1 MRKKSKIDYEPLA
14 ISTNTIEEVTTMPR
28 PHGNKLINRYAHK
41 PSTDLQEIPSFEI
54 DTNLSED
61 ILNIANG
68 VFSPLTGFLCF
79 DDLDHVVKE
88 KRLAN
93 DIPWTIPI
101 LFNPPTTDIKE
112 GDTIRLTN
120 KETGVEALLEIHDMY
135 TYDTHMLSQEIF
147 RTTDT
152 AHPGVAHVQSMK
164 NAFVGGDITLLASK
178 SRHFDE
184 YQLTPRETRVL
195 FKEKGWREIVAFQT
209 RNPPHI
215 GHEYV
220 QKTALTFVDGIFI
233 NPIIGKKKSGDF
245 KDEVILASYETLMK
259 HYYLRD
265 RAVMSI
271 LRTSMKYAGP
281 REAIHHAIMR
291 KNFGCTH
298 FIVGRD
304 HAGVGNYYGPYDA
317 HDIFKEF
324 PDLGI
329 IPVFFR
335 SFSLCTKCGSVV
347 NDKIC
352 PHDQQYHINFSGK
365 KIREILLEGKIPP
378 EDMMRK
384 EVAETILTFDHPF
397 VE

>member
-1 MRKKSKIDYEPLA
+1 
-14 ISTNTIEEVTTMPR
+14 MPR
-28 PHGNKLINRYAHK
+28 AHGSKLINRHLK
-41 PSTDLQEIPSFEI
+41 KEPSDLKEIPTIEI
-54 DTNLSED
+54 STNLSED
-61 ILNIANG
+61 VLNIANG
-68 VFSPLTGFLCF
+68 VFSPLKGFLCYN
-79 DDLDHVVKE
+79 DLDNVVKE
-88 KRLAN
+88 KRLES
-93 DIPWTIPI
+93 DTPWTIPI
-101 LFNPPTTDIKE
+101 LLDFDNNDVKE
-112 GDTIRLTN
+112 GDTVLLVN
-120 KETGVEALLEIHDMY
+120 KENGVRALLDVEDIY
-135 TYDTHMLSQEIF
+135 TYAKKTLSQEIY
-147 RTTDT
+147 RTQDKE
-152 AHPGVAHVQSMK
+152 HPGVTNVNNMK
-164 NAFVGGDITLLASK
+164 QNFIGGKISLIDSK
-178 SRHFDE
+178 EREFDD
-184 YQLTPRETRVL
+184 YNLSPRETRFL
-195 FKEKGWREIVAFQT
+195 FKEKGWKEIVAFQT

-233 NPIIGKKKSGDF
+233 NPIIGKKKAGDF
-245 KDEVILASYETLMK
+245 RDDVILSSYRTLMK
-259 HYYLRD
+259 YYYLKE

-317 HDIFKEF
+317 HDIFSEF

-329 IPVFFR
+329 IPIFFR
-335 SFSLCTKCGSVV
+335 SFSRCTKCGSVV

-352 PHDQQYHINFSGK
+352 PHDPKYHINFSGK
-365 KIREILLEGKIPP
+365 KIREILRNGEVPS

-384 EVAETILTFDHPF
+384 EVAETILKFDKPF

>member
-1 MRKKSKIDYEPLA
+1 MQK
-14 ISTNTIEEVTTMPR
+14 
-28 PHGNKLINRYAHK
+28 PHGGKLINRYIKKDQTQTA
-41 PSTDLQEIPSFEI
+41 EIPEFEVN
-54 DTNLSED
+54 TNLSED
-61 ILNIANG
+61 ILNIAKG
-68 VFSPLTGFLCF
+68 VFSPLEGFLCYN
-79 DDLDHVVKE
+79 DLENVIND
-88 KRLAN
+88 KRLEN
-93 DIPWTIPI
+93 DTPWTIPI
-101 LFNPPTTDIKE
+101 LLDFNGDNIKE
-112 GDTIRLTN
+112 GDTVLLSN
-120 KETGVEALLEIHDMY
+120 KENGVKAIFDIEEIY
-135 TYDTHMLSQEIF
+135 TYDKKTLAKNIYS
-147 RTTDT
+147 TTDEE
-152 AHPGVAHVQSMK
+152 HPGVANVSKMRPK
-164 NAFVGGDITLLASK
+164 LIGGKITLLDSK
-178 SRHFDE
+178 QREFDN
-184 YQLTPRETRVL
+184 YNLSPRETRIL
-195 FKEKGWREIVAFQT
+195 FKEKGWKEIVAFQT

-233 NPIIGKKKSGDF
+233 NPIIGKKKAGDF
-245 KDEVILASYETLMK
+245 KDEVILSSYETLMK
-259 HYYLRD
+259 HYYLKD

-317 HDIFKEF
+317 HEIFSEF

-335 SFSLCTKCGSVV
+335 SFSRCTKCGSVV

-352 PHDQQYHINFSGK
+352 PHDQKYHINFSGK
-365 KIREILLEGKIPP
+365 KIREILRDGKVPP

-384 EVAETILTFDHPF
+384 EVAETILKFDNPF
-397 VE
+397 IE

>member
-1 MRKKSKIDYEPLA
+1 
-14 ISTNTIEEVTTMPR
+14 MPR
-28 PHGNKLINRYAHK
+28 AHGSKLISRHLK
-41 PSTDLQEIPSFEI
+41 KEPTDLEEMPAIEINT
-54 DTNLSED
+54 DLSED
-61 ILNIANG
+61 VLNIANG
-68 VFSPLTGFLCF
+68 VFSPLNGFLCYN
-79 DDLDHVVKE
+79 DLDNVVKE
-88 KRLAN
+88 KRLES
-93 DIPWTIPI
+93 DTPWTIPI
-101 LFNPPTTDIKE
+101 LLDCDSKVVNE
-112 GDTIRLTN
+112 GDTALLVN
-120 KETGVEALLEIHDMY
+120 KENGVRALLDVEDIY
-135 TYDTHMLSQEIF
+135 TYDKKTLSQEIYQ
-147 RTTDT
+147 TQDEN
-152 AHPGVAHVQSMK
+152 HPGVANVNNMK
-164 NAFVGGDITLLASK
+164 QYILGGKISLIDSK
-178 SRHFDE
+178 EREFDN
-184 YQLTPRETRVL
+184 YNLSPKETRFL
-195 FKEKGWREIVAFQT
+195 FKEKGWKEIVAFQT

-233 NPIIGKKKSGDF
+233 NPIIGKKKVGDF
-245 KDEVILASYETLMK
+245 RDEVILSSYETLMK
-259 HYYLRD
+259 YYYLKE

-317 HDIFKEF
+317 HDIFSEF

-335 SFSLCTKCGSVV
+335 SFFRCTKCGSVV

-352 PHDQQYHINFSGK
+352 PHDQKYHINFSGT
-365 KIREILLEGKIPP
+365 KIREILKNGDVPS
-378 EDMMRK
+378 EDIMRK
-384 EVAETILTFDHPF
+384 EVAETILKYDKPF

>member
-1 MRKKSKIDYEPLA
+1 
-14 ISTNTIEEVTTMPR
+14 MPK
-28 PHGNKLINRYAHK
+28 PHGGKLVNRLGKKELTDTAEFPQLGIN
-41 PSTDLQEIPSFEI
+41 
-54 DTNLSED
+54 TNLAED
-61 ILNIANG
+61 IQNIANG
-68 VFSPLTGFLCF
+68 VFSPLEGFLNNN
-79 DDLDHVVKE
+79 DLENVMKE
-88 KRLAN
+88 KRLE
-93 DIPWTIPI
+93 DDTPWTIPI
-101 LFNPPTTDIKE
+101 LLDFDKEELKDIKE
-112 GDTIRLTN
+112 GDSVLLATDENGIVSILDIDEIYTFDKDKISQAVYGTN
-120 KETGVEALLEIHDMY
+120 
-135 TYDTHMLSQEIF
+135 DTN
-147 RTTDT
+147 
-152 AHPGVAHVQSMK
+152 HPGVANIYNMK
-164 NAFVGGDITLLASK
+164 QVLLGGKITLIESS
-178 SRHFDE
+178 SRKFDE
-184 YQLTPRETRVL
+184 YNLSPKETRIL
-195 FKEKGWREIVAFQT
+195 FKEKGWKEVVAFQT

-233 NPIIGKKKSGDF
+233 NPIIGKKKVGDF

-259 HYYLRD
+259 HYYLKE

-317 HDIFKEF
+317 HDIFSEF

-335 SFSLCTKCGSVV
+335 SFSRCTKCGSVV

-352 PHDQQYHINFSGK
+352 PHDQKYHINFSGK
-365 KIREILLEGKIPP
+365 KIRELLLNGEIPS

-384 EVAETILTFDHPF
+384 EVAETILKFDKPF

>member
-1 MRKKSKIDYEPLA
+1 
-14 ISTNTIEEVTTMPR
+14 MPK
-28 PHGNKLINRYAHK
+28 PHGGILINRNIKKESPDTKDIPKY
-41 PSTDLQEIPSFEI
+41 EIN
-54 DTNLSED
+54 TNLSED
-61 ILNIANG
+61 VMNIANG
-68 VFSPLTGFLCF
+68 VFSPLEGFLCKN
-79 DDLDHVVKE
+79 DLENVVTD

-93 DIPWTIPI
+93 DTPWTIPI
-101 LFNPPTTDIKE
+101 LLDYNKEDLSGIKE
-112 GDTIRLTN
+112 GDTILLSN
-120 KETGVEALLEIHDMY
+120 KEVGVRAFLEIEEIY
-135 TYDTHMLSQEIF
+135 QYDKKKLAQEIY
-147 RTTDT
+147 RTQDT
-152 AHPGVAHVQSMK
+152 SHPGVANINSMK
-164 NAFVGGDITLLASK
+164 SHFIGGKISLLS
-178 SRHFDE
+178 SEPRQFDE
-184 YQLTPRETRVL
+184 YNLTPKETRIL

-220 QKTALTFVDGIFI
+220 QKTALTFVDGLFI

-245 KDEVILASYETLMK
+245 KDEVILSSYETLMK
-259 HYYLRD
+259 HYYLKD
-265 RAVMSI
+265 RAIMSI

-317 HDIFKEF
+317 HEIFSEF
-324 PDLGI
+324 PDLRI
-329 IPVFFR
+329 VPVFFR
-335 SFSLCTKCGSVV
+335 SFSRCTKCGSVV

-352 PHDQQYHINFSGK
+352 PHDQKDHINFSGK
-365 KIREILLEGKIPP
+365 KIREILQNGEIPP

-384 EVAETILTFDHPF
+384 EVAETILKFDHPF

>member
-1 MRKKSKIDYEPLA
+1 
-14 ISTNTIEEVTTMPR
+14 MPK
-28 PHGNKLINRYAHK
+28 PHGGKLINRSIKKELSETA
-41 PSTDLQEIPSFEI
+41 DLPKLEINI
-54 DTNLSED
+54 NLSED
-61 ILNIANG
+61 IINISNG
-68 VFSPLTGFLCF
+68 VFSPLEGFLHNN
-79 DDLDHVVKE
+79 DLENILNE
-88 KRLAN
+88 KRLT
-93 DIPWTIPI
+93 DDTPWTIPV
-101 LFNPPTTDIKE
+101 LLDFNKQDINEVKE
-112 GDTIRLTN
+112 GDTILLTN
-120 KETGVEALLEIHDMY
+120 KENGVLALLDIDEIF
-135 TYDTHMLSQEIF
+135 TYDKKTLAQTVYGTQD
-147 RTTDT
+147 TT
-152 AHPGVAHVQSMK
+152 HPGVANVYNMK
-164 NAFVGGDITLLASK
+164 QLLLGGKITLLDSSTRK
-178 SRHFDE
+178 FDE
-184 YQLTPRETRVL
+184 YNLSPKETRIL
-195 FKEKGWREIVAFQT
+195 FKEKGWKEIVAFQT

-220 QKTALTFVDGIFI
+220 QKTALTFVDGILI

-245 KDEVILASYETLMK
+245 RDEVILSSYETLIK
-259 HYYLRD
+259 HYYLKK

-317 HDIFKEF
+317 HDIFSEF

-335 SFSLCTKCGSVV
+335 SFSRCTKCDSVV

-352 PHDQQYHINFSGK
+352 PHDQKYHINFSGK
-365 KIREILLEGKIPP
+365 KIRELLRNGEIPS

-384 EVAETILTFDHPF
+384 EVAETILKFDKPF

>member
-1 MRKKSKIDYEPLA
+1 MSK
-14 ISTNTIEEVTTMPR
+14 
-28 PHGNKLINRYAHK
+28 PHGGKLINRLVKKESSDVA
-41 PSTDLQEIPSFEI
+41 EIPKLEI
-54 DTNLSED
+54 NTDLSED
-61 ILNIANG
+61 VLNISKG
-68 VFSPLTGFLCF
+68 VFSPLEGFLY
-79 DDLDHVVKE
+79 DNDLESVVKE
-88 KRLAN
+88 KRLA
-93 DIPWTIPI
+93 DDTPWTIPI
-101 LFNPPTTDIKE
+101 LLDFDKQDIKDLKE
-112 GDTIRLTN
+112 GDAVLLTN
-120 KETGVEALLEIHDMY
+120 KENGVLAQLDIDEIY
-135 TYDTHMLSQEIF
+135 TYDKKTLAQAIYH
-147 RTTDT
+147 TKDTD
-152 AHPGVAHVQSMK
+152 HPGVANVYNMK
-164 NAFVGGDITLLASK
+164 QLLIGGKITLLDSK
-178 SRHFDE
+178 TRQFDN
-184 YQLTPRETRVL
+184 YNLSPRETRFL

-220 QKTALTFVDGIFI
+220 QKTALTFVDGVLI
-233 NPIIGKKKSGDF
+233 NPIIGRKKVGDF
-245 KDEVILASYETLMK
+245 KDEVILSSYKTLMK
-259 HYYLRD
+259 HYYLKE

-317 HDIFKEF
+317 HEIFSEF

-335 SFSLCTKCGSVV
+335 SFSRCTKCDSVV

-352 PHDQQYHINFSGK
+352 PHDQKYHINFSGK
-365 KIREILLEGKIPP
+365 KIRELLTNGEIPS

-384 EVAETILTFDHPF
+384 EVAEAILKFDKPF

>member
-1 MRKKSKIDYEPLA
+1 MSK
-14 ISTNTIEEVTTMPR
+14 
-28 PHGNKLINRYAHK
+28 PHGGKLINRLVKKESSDVAELPK
-41 PSTDLQEIPSFEI
+41 LEINTD
-54 DTNLSED
+54 LSED
-61 ILNIANG
+61 VLNISKG
-68 VFSPLTGFLCF
+68 VFSPLEGFLY
-79 DDLDHVVKE
+79 DNDLESVVKE
-88 KRLAN
+88 KRLA
-93 DIPWTIPI
+93 DDTPWTIPI
-101 LFNPPTTDIKE
+101 LLDFDKQDIKDLKE
-112 GDTIRLTN
+112 GDAVLLTN
-120 KETGVEALLEIHDMY
+120 KENGVLAQLDIDEIY
-135 TYDTHMLSQEIF
+135 TYDKKTLAQEIYH
-147 RTTDT
+147 TKDTD
-152 AHPGVAHVQSMK
+152 HPGVANVYNMK
-164 NAFVGGDITLLASK
+164 QLLIGGKITLLDSK
-178 SRHFDE
+178 TRQFDN
-184 YQLTPRETRVL
+184 YNLSPRETRFL

-220 QKTALTFVDGIFI
+220 QKTALTFVDGVLI
-233 NPIIGKKKSGDF
+233 NPIIGRKKVGDF
-245 KDEVILASYETLMK
+245 KDEVILSSYETLMK
-259 HYYLRD
+259 HYYLKE

-317 HDIFKEF
+317 HEIFSEF

-335 SFSLCTKCGSVV
+335 SFSRCTKCDSVV

-352 PHDQQYHINFSGK
+352 PHDQKYHINFSGK
-365 KIREILLEGKIPP
+365 KIREILTNGEIPS

-384 EVAETILTFDHPF
+384 EVAEAILKFDKPF

>member
-1 MRKKSKIDYEPLA
+1 MSK
-14 ISTNTIEEVTTMPR
+14 
-28 PHGNKLINRYAHK
+28 PHGGKLINRLVKKESSDVA
-41 PSTDLQEIPSFEI
+41 EIPKLEI
-54 DTNLSED
+54 NTDLSED
-61 ILNIANG
+61 VLNISNG
-68 VFSPLTGFLCF
+68 VFSPLEGFLY
-79 DDLDHVVKE
+79 DNDLESVVKE
-88 KRLAN
+88 KRLA
-93 DIPWTIPI
+93 DDTPWTIPI
-101 LFNPPTTDIKE
+101 LLDFNKQDIKDLKE
-112 GDTIRLTN
+112 GDAVLLTN
-120 KETGVEALLEIHDMY
+120 KENGVLAQLDVDEIY
-135 TYDTHMLSQEIF
+135 TYDKKTLSQAIYH
-147 RTTDT
+147 TKDTD
-152 AHPGVAHVQSMK
+152 HPGVANVYNMK
-164 NAFVGGDITLLASK
+164 QLLIGGKITLLDSK
-178 SRHFDE
+178 TRQFDN
-184 YQLTPRETRVL
+184 YNLSPRETRFL

-220 QKTALTFVDGIFI
+220 QKTALTFVDGVLI
-233 NPIIGKKKSGDF
+233 NPIIGRKKVGDF
-245 KDEVILASYETLMK
+245 KDEVILSSYETLMK
-259 HYYLRD
+259 HYYLKE

-317 HDIFKEF
+317 HDIFSEF

-335 SFSLCTKCGSVV
+335 SFSRCTKCDGVV

-352 PHDQQYHINFSGK
+352 PHDQKYHINFSGK
-365 KIREILLEGKIPP
+365 KIRELLTNGEIPS

-384 EVAETILTFDHPF
+384 EVAETILKFDKPF

>member
-1 MRKKSKIDYEPLA
+1 
-14 ISTNTIEEVTTMPR
+14 MPK
-28 PHGNKLINRYAHK
+28 PHGNKLINRYITK
-41 PSTDLQEIPSFEI
+41 ESTEFEDMPTYEINI
-54 DTNLSED
+54 NLAED
-61 ILNIANG
+61 VMNIASG
-68 VFSPLTGFLCF
+68 VFSPLTGFLTQN
-79 DDLDHVVKE
+79 DLHSVVHH
-88 KRLAN
+88 KRLSN

-101 LFNPPTTDIKE
+101 LFDCAKQDDISE
-112 GDTIRLTN
+112 GDTIMLTN
-120 KETGVEALLEIHDMY
+120 KETNLKALLDVKEIYKYDKKTLAKEIY
-135 TYDTHMLSQEIF
+135 T
-147 RTTDT
+147 TTNTD
-152 AHPGVAHVQSMK
+152 HPGVNMLQSM
-164 NAFVGGDITLLASK
+164 NDYFIGGNIILINREK
-178 SRHFDE
+178 RKFDD
-184 YQLTPRETRVL
+184 YNLTPRETRIL
-195 FKEKGWREIVAFQT
+195 FNEKGWKEIVAFQT
-209 RNPPHI
+209 RNPPHL

-233 NPIIGKKKSGDF
+233 NPIIGKKKPGDF
-245 KDEVILASYETLMK
+245 KDEVILKSYETLMEK
-259 HYYLRD
+259 YYLKQRS
-265 RAVMSI
+265 VMSI

-329 IPVFFR
+329 TPVFFR
-335 SFSLCTKCGSVV
+335 SFSRCKKCGSVV

-352 PHDQQYHINFSGK
+352 PHDQEHHINFSGK
-365 KIREILLEGKIPP
+365 KIRALLKEGKVPS

-384 EVAETILTFDHPF
+384 EVAETILQFDNPF

>member
-1 MRKKSKIDYEPLA
+1 MSK
-14 ISTNTIEEVTTMPR
+14 
-28 PHGNKLINRYAHK
+28 PHGGKLIDRLTKKESYNTNGFSK
-41 PSTDLQEIPSFEI
+41 FEI
-54 DTNLSED
+54 NTNLSED

-68 VFSPLTGFLCF
+68 VFSPLEGFLCNNDF
-79 DDLDHVVKE
+79 ENVISN
-88 KRLAN
+88 KRLEN

-101 LFNPPTTDIKE
+101 LLDFSKDDLKDIKE
-112 GDTIRLTN
+112 GDSILLTN
-120 KETGVEALLEIHDMY
+120 KEYGLKAILSVEEFFS
-135 TYDTHMLSQEIF
+135 YDKEKLASNVYRTQE
-147 RTTDT
+147 TK
-152 AHPGVAHVQSMK
+152 HPGVANVYNMNQCL
-164 NAFVGGDITLLASK
+164 VGGKISLLERK
-178 SRHFDE
+178 EREFDK
-184 YQLTPRETRVL
+184 YNLTPKETRFL
-195 FKEKGWREIVAFQT
+195 FKEKGWKEIVAFQT

-220 QKTALTFVDGIFI
+220 QKTALTFVDGLFI

-245 KDEVILASYETLMK
+245 RDDVILSSYDTLMK
-259 HYYLRD
+259 HYYLKD

-317 HDIFKEF
+317 HDIFEEF

-329 IPVFFR
+329 IPLFFR
-335 SFSLCTKCGSVV
+335 SFSRCTKCGSVV

-352 PHDQQYHINFSGK
+352 PHDQKYHINFSGK
-365 KIREILLEGKIPP
+365 KIRELLREGKVPP

-384 EVAETILTFDHPF
+384 EVSDSILKFKNPF

>member
-1 MRKKSKIDYEPLA
+1 MRTFSEY
-14 ISTNTIEEVTTMPR
+14 T
-28 PHGNKLINRYAHK
+28 
-41 PSTDLQEIPSFEI
+41 
-54 DTNLSED
+54 LS
-61 ILNIANG
+61 
-68 VFSPLTGFLCF
+68 P
-79 DDLDHVVKE
+79 
-88 KRLAN
+88 
-93 DIPWTIPI
+93 
-101 LFNPPTTDIKE
+101 
-112 GDTIRLTN
+112 
-120 KETGVEALLEIHDMY
+120 KETRI
-135 TYDTHMLSQEIF
+135 
-147 RTTDT
+147 
-152 AHPGVAHVQSMK
+152 
-164 NAFVGGDITLLASK
+164 
-178 SRHFDE
+178 
-184 YQLTPRETRVL
+184 L
-195 FKEKGWREIVAFQT
+195 FKEKGWKEVVAFQT

-220 QKTALTFVDGIFI
+220 QKTALTFTDGLFI
-233 NPIIGKKKSGDF
+233 NPIIGKKKAGDF
-245 KDEVILASYETLMK
+245 RDEVILASYDALIK
-259 HYYLRD
+259 HYYLKE

-317 HDIFKEF
+317 HDIFSEF

-335 SFSLCTKCGSVV
+335 SFSKCTKCGSIV

-352 PHDQQYHINFSGK
+352 PHDQKYHINFSGK
-365 KIREILLEGKIPP
+365 KIRELLINGKIPP

-384 EVAETILTFDHPF
+384 EVAQTILKYEKPF

>member
-1 MRKKSKIDYEPLA
+1 MIRPHGGKLVDRYIKKKNMEVQEFPKFE
-14 ISTNTIEEVTTMPR
+14 ISTN
-28 PHGNKLINRYAHK
+28 
-41 PSTDLQEIPSFEI
+41 S
-54 DTNLSED
+54 SED

-68 VFSPLTGFLCF
+68 IFSPLEGFLCKN
-79 DDLDHVVKE
+79 DLNNILKE
-88 KRLAN
+88 KRLEN
-93 DIPWTIPI
+93 DTPWTIPI
-101 LFNPPTTDIKE
+101 LLDFDKKEIKDIKE
-112 GDTIRLTN
+112 GDTILLTN
-120 KETGVEALLEIHDMY
+120 KETGVTSLLDIEEIQSYDKKTVAEAVYKTNDVN
-135 TYDTHMLSQEIF
+135 
-147 RTTDT
+147 
-152 AHPGVAHVQSMK
+152 HPGVANIYNMK
-164 NAFVGGDITLLASK
+164 ETLLGGK
-178 SRHFDE
+178 IRLFENKVREHDK
-184 YQLTPRETRVL
+184 YNLTPKETRFL
-195 FKEKGWREIVAFQT
+195 FREKGWREIVAFQT

-233 NPIIGKKKSGDF
+233 NPIIGKKKTGDF
-245 KDEVILASYETLMK
+245 TDEVILASYETLMK
-259 HYYLRD
+259 YYYLKE

-317 HDIFKEF
+317 HDIFSEF

-329 IPVFFR
+329 VPLFFR
-335 SFSLCTKCGSVV
+335 SFSRCTKCNSVV

-352 PHDQQYHINFSGK
+352 PHDQKYHINFAGK
-365 KIREILLEGKIPP
+365 KIREILRNGQIPS

-384 EVAETILTFDHPF
+384 EVSETILKFDKTF

>member
-1 MRKKSKIDYEPLA
+1 MIQ
-14 ISTNTIEEVTTMPR
+14 
-28 PHGNKLINRYAHK
+28 PHGGKLIDRNIKNKKYETSK
-41 PSTDLQEIPSFEI
+41 LPKFEI
-54 DTNLSED
+54 NTNIAED

-68 VFSPLTGFLCF
+68 VFSPLEGFLCKN
-79 DDLDHVVKE
+79 DLENVLKE
-88 KRLAN
+88 KRLES
-93 DIPWTIPI
+93 DCPWTIPI
-101 LFNPPTTDIKE
+101 LIDFDNQEIKNVKE
-112 GDTIRLTN
+112 GETIALTN
-120 KETGVEALLEIHDMY
+120 NETGLKSLMEIE
-135 TYDTHMLSQEIF
+135 EIYACDKKNLAQ
-147 RTTDT
+147 TVYKTDDPK
-152 AHPGVAHVQSMK
+152 HPGVANVYNMK
-164 NAFVGGDITLLASK
+164 EKMLGGKISVIDCKI
-178 SRHFDE
+178 REFDK
-184 YQLTPRETRVL
+184 YNLTPKETRFL

-233 NPIIGKKKSGDF
+233 NPIIGKKKVGDF
-245 KDEVILASYETLMK
+245 TDEVILASYETLMQ
-259 HYYLRD
+259 HYYLKE

-271 LRTSMKYAGP
+271 LRTTMKYAGP

-317 HDIFKEF
+317 HEIFSEF

-329 IPVFFR
+329 VPVFFR
-335 SFSLCTKCGSVV
+335 SFYTCTKCGSVV

-352 PHDQQYHINFSGK
+352 PHDQQFHINFSGK
-365 KIREILLEGKIPP
+365 KIRELLVNGQVPP

-384 EVAETILTFDHPF
+384 EVSETILKFKKPF

>member
-1 MRKKSKIDYEPLA
+1 MVIK
-14 ISTNTIEEVTTMPR
+14 MPR
-28 PHGNKLINRYAHK
+28 PHGNKLINRNITKIAKDVEGLPKY
-41 PSTDLQEIPSFEI
+41 EI
-54 DTNLSED
+54 DNEQSED
-61 ILNIANG
+61 ILNISNG
-68 VFSPLTGFLCF
+68 VFSPLTGFLCYN
-79 DDLDHVVKE
+79 DLDNVVKE
-88 KRLAN
+88 KRLEN

-101 LFNPPTTDIKE
+101 LLDFDKKVEEGEIILLYNKENNVKALLNVGEVYQYDKKIIAENVFKTTDE
-112 GDTIRLTN
+112 N
-120 KETGVEALLEIHDMY
+120 
-135 TYDTHMLSQEIF
+135 
-147 RTTDT
+147 
-152 AHPGVAHVQSMK
+152 HPGVAYLYNTK
-164 NAFVGGDITLLASK
+164 KYFVGGNILL
-178 SRHFDE
+178 FDGKHKE
-184 YQLTPRETRVL
+184 FEKYHLTPKETRYL
-195 FKEKGWREIVAFQT
+195 FRQKGWRDIVAFQT

-220 QKTALTFVDGIFI
+220 QKTALTFVDGILI
-233 NPIIGKKKSGDF
+233 NPIIGRKKVGDF

-259 HYYLRD
+259 HYYLKERS
-265 RAVMSI
+265 MMTI

-317 HDIFKEF
+317 HDIFSEF

-329 IPVFFR
+329 IPLFFR
-335 SFSLCTKCGSVV
+335 SFSRCNKCGSVV

-352 PHDQQYHINFSGK
+352 PHDQKYHINFSGK
-365 KIREILLEGKIPP
+365 KIREILNSGKIPP

-384 EVAETILTFDHPF
+384 EVAETILKFDKPF

>member
-1 MRKKSKIDYEPLA
+1 MVIK
-14 ISTNTIEEVTTMPR
+14 MPR
-28 PHGNKLINRYAHK
+28 PHGNKLINRNITKIAKDVEGLPKY
-41 PSTDLQEIPSFEI
+41 EI
-54 DTNLSED
+54 DNEQSED
-61 ILNIANG
+61 ILNISNG
-68 VFSPLTGFLCF
+68 VFSPLTGFLCYN
-79 DDLDHVVKE
+79 DLDNVVKE
-88 KRLAN
+88 KRLEN

-101 LFNPPTTDIKE
+101 LLDFDKKFEEGEIILLYNKENNVKALLNVGEVYQYDKKIIAENVFKTTDE
-112 GDTIRLTN
+112 N
-120 KETGVEALLEIHDMY
+120 
-135 TYDTHMLSQEIF
+135 
-147 RTTDT
+147 
-152 AHPGVAHVQSMK
+152 HPGVAHLYNTK
-164 NAFVGGDITLLASK
+164 KYFVGGNILL
-178 SRHFDE
+178 FDGKHKE
-184 YQLTPRETRVL
+184 FEKYHLTPKETRYL
-195 FKEKGWREIVAFQT
+195 FRQKGWRDIVAFQT

-220 QKTALTFVDGIFI
+220 QKTALTFVDGILI
-233 NPIIGKKKSGDF
+233 NPIIGRKKVGDF

-259 HYYLRD
+259 HYYLKERS
-265 RAVMSI
+265 MMTI

-317 HDIFKEF
+317 HDIFSEF

-329 IPVFFR
+329 IPLFFR
-335 SFSLCTKCGSVV
+335 SFSRCNKCGSVV

-352 PHDQQYHINFSGK
+352 PHDQKYHINFSGK
-365 KIREILLEGKIPP
+365 KIREILNSGKIPP

-384 EVAETILTFDHPF
+384 EVAETILKFDKPF

>member
-1 MRKKSKIDYEPLA
+1 L
-14 ISTNTIEEVTTMPR
+14 TEEGKNMPK
-28 PHGNKLINRYAHK
+28 PHGGKLINRQIEK
-41 PSTDLQEIPSFEI
+41 TTDIKEIPKFEVN
-54 DTNLSED
+54 TNLSED

-68 VFSPLTGFLCF
+68 VFSPLEGFLCHN
-79 DDLDHVVKE
+79 DLDNIINE
-88 KRLAN
+88 KRLE
-93 DIPWTIPI
+93 DDTPWTIPI
-101 LFNPPTTDIKE
+101 LLDFNGDDIKE
-112 GDTIRLTN
+112 GDTVLLKN
-120 KETGVEALLEIHDMY
+120 DETGVKALLKIEEFY
-135 TYDTHMLSQEIF
+135 TYDKKGIAKEVF
-147 RTTDT
+147 RTLDT
-152 AHPGVAHVQSMK
+152 KHPGVTNTFNMK
-164 NAFVGGDITLLASK
+164 KKFVGGKISLIENKT
-178 SRHFDE
+178 REFDE
-184 YQLTPRETRVL
+184 YNLSPRETRVL

-220 QKTALTFVDGIFI
+220 QKTALTFVDGLFI
-233 NPIIGKKKSGDF
+233 NPIIGKKKTGDF
-245 KDEVILASYETLMK
+245 RDDVILSSYDALMK
-259 HYYLRD
+259 HYYLKD

-304 HAGVGNYYGPYDA
+304 HAGVGSYYGPYDA
-317 HDIFKEF
+317 HDIFDEF

-335 SFSLCTKCGSVV
+335 SFSRCTKCGSVV

-352 PHDQQYHINFSGK
+352 PHDQKYHINFSGK
-365 KIREILLEGKIPP
+365 KIREILNDGEIPP

-384 EVAETILTFDHPF
+384 EVAEEILKFKDPF
-397 VE
+397 VK

>member
-1 MRKKSKIDYEPLA
+1 MIRPHGGQLVNRHIKKKNIDVKDYPKFD
-14 ISTNTIEEVTTMPR
+14 ISTNI
-28 PHGNKLINRYAHK
+28 
-41 PSTDLQEIPSFEI
+41 
-54 DTNLSED
+54 SED

-68 VFSPLTGFLCF
+68 IFSPLTGFLCKN
-79 DDLDHVVKE
+79 DLTNILKE
-88 KRLAN
+88 KRLEN
-93 DIPWTIPI
+93 DTPWTIPI
-101 LFNPPTTDIKE
+101 LLDFDKDEIKEIQE
-112 GDTIRLTN
+112 GDTILLTN
-120 KETGVEALLEIHDMY
+120 KNTGVSSLLDVEEIQSYNKKSIAQAVYKTND
-135 TYDTHMLSQEIF
+135 IN
-147 RTTDT
+147 
-152 AHPGVAHVQSMK
+152 HPGVANVYNMK
-164 NAFVGGDITLLASK
+164 EKLIGGKIQLIENK
-178 SRHFDE
+178 VREFDK
-184 YQLTPRETRVL
+184 YNLTPKETRIL

-233 NPIIGKKKSGDF
+233 NPIIGKKKTGDF

-259 HYYLRD
+259 YYYLKE

-317 HDIFKEF
+317 HEIFSEF

-329 IPVFFR
+329 IPLFFR
-335 SFSLCTKCGSVV
+335 SFSRCTKCDSVV
-347 NDKIC
+347 NEKIC
-352 PHDQQYHINFSGK
+352 PHDQKYHINFSGK
-365 KIREILLEGKIPP
+365 KIRELLRNGQIPS

-384 EVAETILTFDHPF
+384 EVAETILKFDNPF
-397 VE
+397 VK